1 MATDAVSVLVV
12 EDDCDHAELIA
23 RTLANHHPPFR
34 VTMARDGLTCLDA
47 VARERFSVILLDYS
61 LPGMDGLAVLP
72 RLRQQAPDV
81 PVVMIT
87 GRGDER
93 VAVEAMNAGGTDYII
108 KTSGYLTALPTV
120 LCKVLKQQEL
130 ALENR
135 RLYREAQDAL
145 AELQK
150 AQEHLVRVETL
161 RALGELAGG
170 VAHHLNN
177 LLAVI
182 VARIDLLRFKP
193 EAEPFR
199 HSLTIISRAAKDGAD
214 VVRRIQEFARV
225 DRVRELQLVDL
236 NELAHDVIEMTRV
249 RWHDAARAQGLTIE
263 VERQAGPI
271 PLVAGHAG
279 SLREVIT
286 NLVLNAVDA
295 LPHGGRITVCTARE
309 GDDVTLSVKDDGVGI
324 PQAVARRVLE
334 PFFTTKGLK
343 SMGLGL
349 SVSHSVL
356 QRHGGGLHIE
366 SAEGR
371 GTTVTMRLP
380 VSAEQRDP
388 VETSC
393 SRAAEIRPLRILLV
407 DDEAEVRES
416 LGELLEIGGH
426 TVTLADGARE
436 ALRRLETEPL
446 PDIVLTD
453 LGMPELTGWDLAAA
467 IKRRWAGLPVGLV
480 TGWGD
485 EPDPDSAKAA
495 LVDFILSKPLTLEMV
510 CAQFLRLQQRGRLP
524 DLSCAA
530 SRT

>member
-1 MATDAVSVLVV
+1 MDADAVNVLVV
-12 EDDCDHAELIA
+12 EDDRDHAELIA
-23 RTLANHHPPFR
+23 RTLASHHPPFR
-34 VTMARDGLTCLDA
+34 VTVARDGLTCLDA

-72 RLRQQAPDV
+72 RLRDQAPDV

-93 VAVEAMNAGGTDYII
+93 VAVEAMNAGGADYIV
-108 KTSGYLTALPTV
+108 KTSGYLAALPTV
-120 LCKVLKQQEL
+120 LRKVLKQHEL
-130 ALENR
+130 ALENA
-135 RLYREAQDAL
+135 RLYREAQHAL
-145 AELQK
+145 AELK
-150 AQEHLVRVETL
+150 TAQDHLVRVETL

-177 LLAVI
+177 LLTVI
-182 VARIDLLRFKP
+182 VARIDLLRLKP

-199 HSLTIISRAAKDGAD
+199 RSLTIVNRAAKDGAE

-225 DRVRELQLVDL
+225 DRVCEPQLVDL
-236 NELAHDVIEMTRV
+236 NELTSDVIEMTRV

-263 VERQAGPI
+263 VERKAGPI
-271 PLVAGHAG
+271 PLVAGHAA

-295 LPHGGRITVCTARE
+295 LPRGGRITVRTARE
-309 GDDVTLSVKDDGVGI
+309 DDEVCLSVTDDGVGM
-324 PQAVARRVLE
+324 PEAVARRALE

-343 SMGLGL
+343 STGLGL

-380 VSAEQRDP
+380 VSPEQRDRDGASSSSI
-388 VETSC
+388 T
-393 SRAAEIRPLRILLV
+393 EIRPLRILLV

-416 LGELLEIGGH
+416 IGELLEFRGH
-426 TVTLADGARE
+426 HVALAGGARE
-436 ALRRLETEPL
+436 ALRRLETEAL
-446 PDIVLTD
+446 PDVVLTD
-453 LGMPELTGWDLAAA
+453 LGMPEMTGWDLAAA
-467 IKRRWAGLPVGLV
+467 IRRRWTRLPVGLV

-485 EPDPDSAKAA
+485 EPAPDPARAG
-495 LVDFILSKPLTLEMV
+495 LVDFVLSKPLTLEAV
-510 CAQFLRLQQRGRLP
+510 YEQFLRLEQRGRLP
-524 DLSCAA
+524 ELPCASS
-530 SRT
+530 SR